1 VTFNHLG
8 HDVKYDGLAP
18 RAVEPMNG
26 EAGTGRR
33 IRRSR
38 EEIREMLEEAIS
50 RRQTWNDAF
59 AVANSQGER
68 RTALVCARNSKAL
81 EGVEK
86 TLRWIL
92 SDPDIIHP
100 LD

>member
-1 VTFNHLG
+1 ML
-8 HDVKYDGLAP
+8 D
-18 RAVEPMNG
+18 
-26 EAGTGRR
+26 EAMRR
-33 IRRSR
+33 RDTWK
-38 EEIREMLEEAIS
+38 EAFV
-50 RRQTWNDAF
+50 A
-59 AVANSQGER
+59 ANSQGER

-92 SDPDIIHP
+92 SDPEIIHP

>member
-1 VTFNHLG
+1 MH
-8 HDVKYDGLAP
+8 
-18 RAVEPMNG
+18 G
-26 EAGTGRR
+26 EAGAGRR

-38 EEIREMLEEAIS
+38 EEIREMLDEAM
-50 RRQTWNDAF
+50 RRRDTWKEAF
-59 AVANSQGER
+59 VAANSQGER

-92 SDPDIIHP
+92 SAHEIIHP